1 MLKLQIRPRII
12 RSFVGA
18 PGPRQVPEAPG
29 ADPCEAPSLPSARCK
44 MRCPEMLI
52 IQKMAYTRGC
62 RVYRQRG
69 DTCVLFVRPDRAAES
84 PNIGRKW
91 RARARQLSSEC
102 VCPRKSWILKS
113 REGGERRAVGRRRDV
128 EFKMLLCLPLSEQPC
143 LIHGFWAGRKSS
155 IVGSG
160 RPRKPEKPCTNIW
173 ERAISEFRIVAA
185 KWSYLELA
193 WGAVFWCNRCCRTN
207 PVVLTGFDGQVWP
220 NIGRKPAQIIIQNCR

>member
-1 MLKLQIRPRII
+1 
-12 RSFVGA
+12 
-18 PGPRQVPEAPG
+18 
-29 ADPCEAPSLPSARCK
+29 

-160 RPRKPEKPCTNIW
+160 RPRKPEKPWATIVG
-173 ERAISEFRIVAA
+173 EGDFRIP
-185 KWSYLELA
+185 
-193 WGAVFWCNRCCRTN
+193 NCCRA
-207 PVVLTGFDGQVWP
+207 VVLLRIGLGGCFLVQPVLQDEPRRSNGVWRPSLAEHRPKTGTNHNSELP
-220 NIGRKPAQIIIQNCR
+220 MNR